1 MNLELLANT
10 ASWILLIS
18 GSAFV
23 LIGGIGAL
31 RMPDFYTRMH
41 AAGLTDTLGTI
52 LILSGVIVQAGF
64 SLAAVKLLAIMVF
77 MLMTSPTAAYALA
90 NAARLDGL
98 TPRLSKSEQE
108 ESDL

>member
-1 MNLELLANT
+1 MELLANV
-10 ASWILLIS
+10 ASWILLIT

-41 AAGLTDTLGTI
+41 AAGLTDTLGTL
-52 LILSGVIVQAGF
+52 LILFGVIVQAGL

-77 MLMTSPTAAYALA
+77 MLLTCPTAAYALA

-98 TPRLSKSEQE
+98 SPSLPTSKQE
-108 ESDL
+108 GS